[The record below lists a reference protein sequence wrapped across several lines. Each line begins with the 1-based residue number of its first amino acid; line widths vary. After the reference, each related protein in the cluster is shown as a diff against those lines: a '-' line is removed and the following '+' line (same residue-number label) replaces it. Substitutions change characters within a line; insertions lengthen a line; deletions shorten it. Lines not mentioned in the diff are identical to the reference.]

1 MWCRET
7 IHPSRRMSIYQES
20 GGGGGG
26 RGGGR
31 YMGRGS

>member
-7 IHPSRRMSIYQES
+7 IHPSRRMGIYRES

-26 RGGGR
+26 KGGGR